1 MLFASPPVF
10 NTATYILVVC
20 VEKVNVE
27 VTPAGVLTW
36 WMASEES
43 GGGGGGDGG
52 GGGVWHSTLAIQLKL
67 TRMTSQTL
75 QGAPPGCPRITLLLL
90 RQCTPCLT
98 AASSLGVKASQS
110 VSQLFHGPAPRSPL
124 HRLAVRLRH
133 SRSNTSTEY
142 SLPGATQLSQVRSVS
157 PSGLACSSHSVSAS
171 LLRRHRERFFWKAV
185 VSLNL

>member
-1 MLFASPPVF
+1 MLLLIVLAPHVKELMLIASYPVF
-10 NTATYILVVC
+10 STATYMLVVC

-75 QGAPPGCPRITLLLL
+75 QGAPPGCPRILTKVPCVSRVCVSEITHRHTFTFTQALK
-90 RQCTPCLT
+90 TPRC
-98 AASSLGVKASQS
+98 VP
-110 VSQLFHGPAPRSPL
+110 HGGDLKGRHAHGELEAHGGCSERYGS
-124 HRLAVRLRH
+124 RVRENDGR
-133 SRSNTSTEY
+133 
-142 SLPGATQLSQVRSVS
+142 
-157 PSGLACSSHSVSAS
+157 
-171 LLRRHRERFFWKAV
+171 
-185 VSLNL
+185 

>member
-1 MLFASPPVF
+1 MLLLIVLAPHVKELMLFASPPVF

-75 QGAPPGCPRITLLLL
+75 QGAPPGCPRILTKV
-90 RQCTPCLT
+90 QYCTVPC
-98 AASSLGVKASQS
+98 
-110 VSQLFHGPAPRSPL
+110 VSR
-124 HRLAVRLRH
+124 VC
-133 SRSNTSTEY
+133 
-142 SLPGATQLSQVRSVS
+142 V
-157 PSGLACSSHSVSAS
+157 
-171 LLRRHRERFFWKAV
+171 
-185 VSLNL
+185 

>member
-1 MLFASPPVF
+1 MLYASPPVF

-75 QGAPPGCPRITLLLL
+75 QGAPPGCPRILTKAPGRGTWHLRIPLL
-90 RQCTPCLT
+90 CLVNLNRRD
-98 AASSLGVKASQS
+98 AA
-110 VSQLFHGPAPRSPL
+110 
-124 HRLAVRLRH
+124 
-133 SRSNTSTEY
+133 
-142 SLPGATQLSQVRSVS
+142 
-157 PSGLACSSHSVSAS
+157 
-171 LLRRHRERFFWKAV
+171 
-185 VSLNL
+185 